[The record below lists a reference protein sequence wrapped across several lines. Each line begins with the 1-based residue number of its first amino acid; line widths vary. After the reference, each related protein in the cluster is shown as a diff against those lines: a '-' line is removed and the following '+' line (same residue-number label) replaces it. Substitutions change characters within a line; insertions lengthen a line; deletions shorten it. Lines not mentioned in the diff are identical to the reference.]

1 MTLGIGLAILTSW
14 LWGTSNVLARVG
26 MKNLSSTTATLFS
39 LICGFVMTTVIALLI
54 FYEKVIN
61 LDTNLLPWLA
71 LVGFLQFAIG
81 RFLLFTAVRLAGVS
95 RATPLVGSSP
105 LVATS
110 LAVLFAGERLS
121 VIHAIG
127 IGAIFIGMA
136 IVFIQNLEPSSISS
150 TKNIPKIR
158 PWHDRNILL
167 GSIAALVSAIGF
179 GGNQF
184 ISATRIVTET
194 EPLIGAAFTL
204 MFGTAFVSLFVIKD
218 IKKDLKSPK
227 KGFMYMGLSGLSAST
242 GVVVL
247 FTALANAPISVVS
260 PISNTQPMVS
270 ILLTHLFLQQLER
283 VTLQTVMGA
292 GLVIA
297 GVVAITLGST

>member
-1 MTLGIGLAILTSW
+1 MILGIGLAILTSW

-26 MKNLSSTTATLFS
+26 MKDIRSTTGTLFS
-39 LICGFVMTTVIALLI
+39 LICGFAMTTVIALII
-54 FYEKVIN
+54 FYEKVVN
-61 LDTNLLPWLA
+61 LDASLLPWLA

-136 IVFIQNLEPSSISS
+136 TVFNQNLEPSSTSN
-150 TKNIPKIR
+150 TKNAPKIR
-158 PWHDRNILL
+158 PWNDRNILL
-167 GSIAALVSAIGF
+167 GSIVALISAVGF

-184 ISATRIVTET
+184 ISATRIVTDT

-204 MFGTAFVSLFVIKD
+204 MFGTAFVSLFSIKD
-218 IKKDLKSPK
+218 IKKDIKAPM
-227 KGFMYMGLSGLSAST
+227 KGFLYMGLSGLSAST

-283 VTLQTVMGA
+283 VTLQTVIGA
-292 GLVIA
+292 GLVIS